1 MSRALHGKESG
12 MRILVVGGGGRE
24 HALCWKLASS
34 PLCEALFCAP
44 GNAGIAAE
52 ATCVPVSATDLD
64 GIVELAKRE
73 RIDFVVVGPEDPLC
87 LGLVDRLEAAGIAA
101 FGPSKAAAELEG
113 SKGFMKDLA
122 RKVGIPTAAYRRF
135 SDIDKARAYV
145 RERNAPVVV
154 KADGLAAGK
163 GVVVATSVGE
173 ALAAVEE
180 IMGRRRYGAAGAEVV
195 IEELLDGE
203 EASLFALCDG
213 KTALLLGVAQD
224 HKRAFDGDKGP
235 NTGGMGAYG
244 PAPILD
250 DAGARRAMQVF
261 VEPVLKA
268 MAEEGRPFTGILF
281 VGLMVG
287 KAGPKLLEYNVRFG
301 DPECEVLMMRLKS
314 DLLPALIAARDGEL
328 DQVDLR
334 WRPEPAMTVVMA
346 AKGYPDAPEKGS
358 EIRNLDAAGKQE
370 GVMVFHA
377 GTKEEGG
384 RILANGG
391 RVLAVTAIGKD
402 LREAHDR
409 AYRAVDLIDWPG
421 GFCRRDIAARAFRG

>member
-1 MSRALHGKESG
+1 
-12 MRILVVGGGGRE
+12 MRILVVGSGGRE

-34 PLCEALFCAP
+34 PLCDALFCAP
-44 GNAGIAAE
+44 GNAGIADV
-52 ATCVPVSATDLD
+52 ATCLPVAATYLD
-64 GIVELAKRE
+64 GIVALATKE

-87 LGLVDRLEAAGIAA
+87 LGLVDRLEAAGIRT
-101 FGPSKAAAELEG
+101 FGPSKEAARLEG
-113 SKGFMKDLA
+113 SKGFTKDLTQRA
-122 RKVGIPTAAYRRF
+122 GIPTAAYQRFTDAEAAKAYIRRQG
-135 SDIDKARAYV
+135 
-145 RERNAPVVV
+145 APIVV

-163 GVVVATSVGE
+163 GVVVAGTVEE
-173 ALAAVEE
+173 ALTAIDD
-180 IMGRRRYGAAGAEVV
+180 IMGKKRFGASGAEVV
-195 IEELLDGE
+195 VEEFLDGE

-213 KTALLLGVAQD
+213 RTALLLGVAQD
-224 HKRAFDGDKGP
+224 HKRAYDDDKGP

-244 PAPILD
+244 PTPILD
-250 DAGARRAMQVF
+250 DAQAQKAMKTF
-261 VEPVLKA
+261 VDPVLKT
-268 MAEEGRPFTGILF
+268 MAAEGRPFVGILF

-287 KAGPKLLEYNVRFG
+287 RNGPKLVEYNVRFG

-328 DQVDLR
+328 DKVDLR
-334 WRPEPAMTVVMA
+334 WHAEPAMTVIMA

-370 GVMVFHA
+370 GVMIFHA
-377 GTKEEGG
+377 GTKEEAG

-391 RVLAVTAIGKD
+391 RVLAVTAKGKD

-421 GFCRRDIAARAFRG
+421 GFCRRDIAARAFRR

>member
-1 MSRALHGKESG
+1 
-12 MRILVVGGGGRE
+12 
-24 HALCWKLASS
+24 
-34 PLCEALFCAP
+34 
-44 GNAGIAAE
+44 
-52 ATCVPVSATDLD
+52 
-64 GIVELAKRE
+64 
-73 RIDFVVVGPEDPLC
+73 
-87 LGLVDRLEAAGIAA
+87 
-101 FGPSKAAAELEG
+101 
-113 SKGFMKDLA
+113 
-122 RKVGIPTAAYRRF
+122 
-135 SDIDKARAYV
+135 V

-301 DPECEVLMMRLKS
+301 DPECEVLMVRLKS